1 MKRTLFIIVFT
12 AMCFNAGAQSKDE
25 KLDSLYY
32 SLPEAMVT
40 GEKPIVRLTRES
52 SSMICHISSRIFLS
66 TMYLMLSRNCR
77 E

>member
-12 AMCFNAGAQSKDE
+12 DLCFNAGAQSKDE

-40 GEKPIVRLTRES
+40 GDKPIVRLTRANL
-52 SSMICHISSRIFLS
+52 SMTCRI
-66 TMYLMLSRNCR
+66 
-77 E
+77 